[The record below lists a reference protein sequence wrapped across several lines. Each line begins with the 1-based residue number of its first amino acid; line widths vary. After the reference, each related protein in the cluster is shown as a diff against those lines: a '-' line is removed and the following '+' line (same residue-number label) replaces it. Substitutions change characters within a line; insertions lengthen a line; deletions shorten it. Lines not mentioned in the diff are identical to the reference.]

1 MAARRSQPRIKGIC
15 RLSKP
20 SGLIPVVEH
29 GLQTIARLEQKS
41 VSWVIA
47 EIVSAYFNLDSA
59 TGLPLSERLAR
70 MNLIGTVRQRRKSKV
85 RGRATTRTV

>member
-1 MAARRSQPRIKGIC
+1 VAARRSQPRIKGTC
-15 RLSKP
+15 RLQKP
-20 SGLIPVVEH
+20 SGLLPVVEH

-59 TGLPLSERLAR
+59 TGLPITERLAR
-70 MNLIGTVRQRRKSKV
+70 MNLTGTIRKRRKAKV
-85 RGRATTRTV
+85 R

>member
-1 MAARRSQPRIKGIC
+1 MAKRRSQPRIKGVC

-29 GLQTIARLEQKS
+29 GLQTIAKMEDKS

-59 TGLPLSERLAR
+59 TGLPITERLAR
-70 MNLIGTVRQRRKSKV
+70 VNLVGAVRRRRKAKV
-85 RGRATTRTV
+85 K

>member
-1 MAARRSQPRIKGIC
+1 VI

-20 SGLIPVVEH
+20 SGLLPVVEH
-29 GLQTIARLEQKS
+29 GLRQIARMEKKS

-59 TGLPLSERLAR
+59 TGLPITERLAR
-70 MNLIGTVRQRRKSKV
+70 VNLIGATRKRRKQRTRKTRKV
-85 RGRATTRTV
+85 KA

>member
-1 MAARRSQPRIKGIC
+1 MEKRRSQPRIQGVT

-29 GLQTIARLEQKS
+29 GLRQIARMEKKS

-59 TGLPLSERLAR
+59 TGLPITERLAQVQ
-70 MNLIGTVRQRRKSKV
+70 LVGVVRKRRKAKTRKTRKV
-85 RGRATTRTV
+85 RA